1 MNSIL
6 SRFEQPAS
14 FSLGVDGSVS
24 SAAQDHLVG
33 APGQFDLPN
42 MDPATFLSQYT
53 DVDSSNPAAKIK
65 LAHGTTT
72 LAFRFRGGIIVCVD
86 SRATAGSY
94 IASGTVKKV
103 IEINPYLLGTM
114 AGGAAD
120 CQYWETYLGIQC
132 RLHELRNKERI
143 SVAAASKYLSNLV
156 YSYKG
161 MGLSMGTMIC
171 GWDKTGPALF
181 YVDSDGTRLKG
192 DVFSVGSGSTF
203 AYGVLDQGYKW
214 DLSDEEA
221 QELGRRS
228 IYAAAHRDA
237 YSGNVSTICACR
249 GLLCAL
255 LPPHSHITS
264 YSFAHNFFSR
274 SSSHASPNSQ
284 TINLYH
290 VRENGWEFIANYDV
304 SKRELLFTFQ
314 IDRFSKHCLTHHLLF
329 RSAGLVRHH
338 DAGCEHIAILL
349 PDLIQ
354 CITKDLVTMY
364 LERQAEAMAGRCER
378 RVCHPSSKHSQG
390 RASAVRV
397 DVSLTNS
404 LSLPKCDPSKHS
416 LLAFI
421 VIHIL
426 YTISLDYR
434 PRATLAFI
442 LVHDT
447 HHPDLVNTID
457 FANGFGR

>member
-1 MNSIL
+1 M
-6 SRFEQPAS
+6 
-14 FSLGVDGSVS
+14 
-24 SAAQDHLVG
+24 G

-72 LAFRFRGGIIVCVD
+72 LAFRFKGGIIVCVD

-237 YSGNVSTICACR
+237 YSGNVSISPTSS
-249 GLLCAL
+249 LAL
-255 LPPHSHITS
+255 LLVSSRNVPDNVPLAIPLHPPFAFETNRPSTFTTS
-264 YSFAHNFFSR
+264 AR
-274 SSSHASPNSQ
+274 TDGSSSQITTSQ
-284 TINLYH
+284 SVSACLHLSERMH
-290 VRENGWEFIANYDV
+290 VAW
-304 SKRELLFTFQ
+304 Q
-314 IDRFSKHCLTHHLLF
+314 
-329 RSAGLVRHH
+329 
-338 DAGCEHIAILL
+338 
-349 PDLIQ
+349 
-354 CITKDLVTMY
+354 
-364 LERQAEAMAGRCER
+364 
-378 RVCHPSSKHSQG
+378 
-390 RASAVRV
+390 
-397 DVSLTNS
+397 
-404 LSLPKCDPSKHS
+404 
-416 LLAFI
+416 
-421 VIHIL
+421 
-426 YTISLDYR
+426 
-434 PRATLAFI
+434 PRAPF
-442 LVHDT
+442 
-447 HHPDLVNTID
+447 
-457 FANGFGR
+457 